1 MLSLALLFVLVFY
14 SPLSNAIT
22 SRGEDKTGLRVI
34 FVHLFVGLCLFPL
47 PLGVR
52 DWLRLLI
59 VALPGIF
66 LFTHLFLNRDLF
78 ICFFFLFNF
87 NLNIFISQFLYDI
100 QNLHSNTYKNLNK
113 IGTEAYCLL
122 SSFPNG

>member
-22 SRGEDKTGLRVI
+22 SHVEDRTGLCDFRAFVCWFVSLSSSSWRQGLAATFNCGTPWNFPVYPFVPKSIYI
-34 FVHLFVGLCLFPL
+34 FFVL
-47 PLGVR
+47 PS
-52 DWLRLLI
+52 
-59 VALPGIF
+59 
-66 LFTHLFLNRDLF
+66 
-78 ICFFFLFNF
+78 F

-100 QNLHSNTYKNLNK
+100 QNLHSNTYKNLYK